1 MSERDV
7 GATWPTIRRLYDLT
21 ARLNRQQGLAETL
34 QAVVDG
40 VVAGCGFGVA
50 VVNILMDD
58 GVFETVAVAGS
69 DEVRDMLLGRRNPPS
84 TFAEEFAVAE
94 EWGAL
99 RFVPYDRVDPD
110 NVVGWV
116 PDTEV
121 SDDPE
126 SWHPLN
132 ALYAP
137 LEGPSGELVG
147 MLSVDLPEG
156 GRRPGQ
162 MQRELLEMFAAQAGI
177 AVNNARL
184 AEQLRREHGRL
195 KASETLFRLAFDNA
209 GTPMAML
216 SVREQDKGR
225 YLRVNDALAS
235 MLGYPPDRLLQLR
248 VSDVT
253 APEELAGDDEVLA
266 RVAAG
271 ETRIEREQKR
281 FLRADGTEVWAAVT
295 SSVVRD
301 HAGDPLYL
309 ISQYMD
315 ITAAR
320 MDAQRL
326 RHEAR
331 TDALTGLGNR
341 LALEDRLAGGM
352 VAGRTSVLFCDL
364 DGFKAVN
371 DTLGHQV
378 GDGTLCAV
386 AKRLAA
392 CVREDDLVVRLGG
405 DEFVVVADDLSAATL
420 AELAGRIRTSV
431 AGPVDVEGQR
441 LQITVSIGVVI
452 AAPGEEP
459 QSVVRRAD
467 ALMYEVKRAGKD
479 GFRIADNADD
489 EALDGARDDATV

>member
-1 MSERDV
+1 MSEQDV

-50 VVNILMDD
+50 VVNILKDD
-58 GVFETVAVAGS
+58 GVFETVAVAGP

-84 TFAEEFAVAE
+84 MFADEFAVAE

-99 RFVPYDRVDPD
+99 RFVPYDRIDPD

-137 LEGPSGELVG
+137 LEGPTGELVG

-156 GRRPGQ
+156 GRRPGP
-162 MQRELLEMFAAQAGI
+162 MQRELLEMFAAQAGT

-184 AEQLRREHGRL
+184 TEQLRREHGRL

-209 GTPMAML
+209 GTPMAVL
-216 SVREQDKGR
+216 SVQEHDLGR
-225 YLRVNDALAS
+225 YLRVNDALAT
-235 MLGYPPDRLLQLR
+235 MLGYPLDRLLELCIE
-248 VSDVT
+248 DVT
-253 APEELAGDDEVLA
+253 APEEREGDLEVME
-266 RVAAG
+266 RVVAG
-271 ETRIEREQKR
+271 ESRIERAQKR
-281 FLRADGTEVWAAVT
+281 FVRADGGEVWAAVT
-295 SSVVRD
+295 SSVVYD
-301 HAGDPLYL
+301 HSGDPLYM
-309 ISQYMD
+309 ISQYVD

-320 MDAQRL
+320 QDAERL
-326 RHEAR
+326 RRAAR
-331 TDALTGLGNR
+331 TDSLTGLGNR
-341 LALEDRLAGGM
+341 LALEDRLA
-352 VAGRTSVLFCDL
+352 AGLVEGQTAVLFCDL
-364 DGFKAVN
+364 DGFKDVN
-371 DTLGHQV
+371 DSLGHMV
-378 GDGTLCAV
+378 GDATLCAI
-386 AKRLAA
+386 AQRIAS

-405 DEFVVVADDLSAATL
+405 DEFVIVADGLGITTL
-420 AELAGRIRTSV
+420 EELAGRIRSSI
-431 AGPVDVEGQR
+431 AGPVLVDGQR
-441 LQITVSIGVVI
+441 VKITVSIGVVV
-452 AAPGEEP
+452 ADAGEEP
-459 QSVVRRAD
+459 QAVVRRAD

-479 GFRIADNADD
+479 GFRVAQNAI
-489 EALDGARDDATV
+489 DDAVI

>member
-1 MSERDV
+1 MSEQDV
-7 GATWPTIRRLYDLT
+7 DARWPTIRRLYDLT
-21 ARLNRQQGLAETL
+21 ASLNRQQGLAETL

-50 VVNILMDD
+50 VVNILKDD
-58 GVFETVAVAGS
+58 GVFETVAVAGP

-84 TFAEEFAVAE
+84 MFAEEFAVAE

-99 RFVPYDRVDPD
+99 RFVPYDRIDPE

-116 PDTEV
+116 PDTEP

-126 SWHPLN
+126 AWHPLN

-137 LEGPSGELVG
+137 LEAPSGELVG

-156 GRRPGQ
+156 GLRPGR

-184 AEQLRREHGRL
+184 TEQLRREHGRL

-216 SVREQDKGR
+216 SVQEQDRGR
-225 YLRVNDALAS
+225 YLRVNDAMAT
-235 MLGYPPDRLLQLR
+235 MLGYPADRLLELR

-253 APEELAGDDEVLA
+253 APEELARDQEVMA
-266 RVAAG
+266 QVVAG
-271 ETRIEREQKR
+271 EVQFERAQKR
-281 FLRADGTEVWAAVT
+281 FLRADGGEVWAAVT

-301 HAGDPLYL
+301 HSGDPLYM
-309 ISQYMD
+309 ISQYVD
-315 ITAAR
+315 ITATR
-320 MDAQRL
+320 LDAQRL

-331 TDALTGLGNR
+331 TDSLTGLGNR
-341 LALEDRLAGGM
+341 AALEDRLAAGM
-352 VAGRTSVLFCDL
+352 VEGQTAVLFCDL
-364 DGFKAVN
+364 DGFKSVN
-371 DTLGHQV
+371 DSRGHLV

-386 AKRLAA
+386 AQRLAA
-392 CVREDDLVVRLGG
+392 SVREEDLVVRLGG
-405 DEFVVVADDLSAATL
+405 DEFVVVADGLSTETL
-420 AELAGRIRTSV
+420 IELAQRIRSSV
-431 AGPVDVEGQR
+431 SGPFDVEGQR
-441 LQITVSIGVVI
+441 IGITVSIGVVV

-467 ALMYEVKRAGKD
+467 ALMYQVKRSGKD
-479 GFRIADNADD
+479 GFRIAENGADD
-489 EALDGARDDATV
+489 VAI

>member
-1 MSERDV
+1 MSEQDV

-21 ARLNRQQGLAETL
+21 ASLNRQQGLAETL

-50 VVNILMDD
+50 VVNILKDD
-58 GVFETVAVAGS
+58 GVFETVAVAGP

-84 TFAEEFAVAE
+84 MFAEEFAVAE

-99 RFVPYDRVDPD
+99 RFVPYDAIDPA

-121 SDDPE
+121 SDDPDA
-126 SWHPLN
+126 WHPLN

-137 LEGPSGELVG
+137 LEAPSGELVG
-147 MLSVDLPEG
+147 MLSVDLPDG
-156 GRRPGQ
+156 GRSPGQ

-184 AEQLRREHGRL
+184 TEQLRREHGRL

-209 GTPMAML
+209 GTPMAVL
-216 SVREQDKGR
+216 SVQEQDLGK
-225 YLRVNDALAS
+225 YLRVNDALAT
-235 MLGYPPDRLLQLR
+235 MLGYSADRLLQLR
-248 VSDVT
+248 IEDVT
-253 APEELAGDDEVLA
+253 APEELPGDREVIA
-266 RVAAG
+266 RVVAG
-271 ETRIEREQKR
+271 EMRIERAQKR

-301 HAGDPLYL
+301 HSGDPLYL
-309 ISQYMD
+309 ISQYVD
-315 ITAAR
+315 ITTAR
-320 MDAQRL
+320 LDALRL

-341 LALEDRLAGGM
+341 AALEDRLASGM
-352 VAGRTSVLFCDL
+352 VEGQTAVLFCDL

-371 DTLGHQV
+371 DSFGHPV

-386 AKRLAA
+386 AQRIAA
-392 CVREDDLVVRLGG
+392 CVREEDLVVRLGG
-405 DEFVVVADDLSAATL
+405 DEFVVVADGLSSTTL
-420 AELAGRIRTSV
+420 VELAGRIRSSV
-431 AGPVDVEGQR
+431 AGPVDVDGQR
-441 LQITVSIGVVI
+441 ISITVSIGVVV
-452 AAPGEEP
+452 AAADEEP

-467 ALMYEVKRAGKD
+467 TLMYEVKRSGKD
-479 GFRIADNADD
+479 GFRVAENAAGD
-489 EALDGARDDATV
+489 RVV